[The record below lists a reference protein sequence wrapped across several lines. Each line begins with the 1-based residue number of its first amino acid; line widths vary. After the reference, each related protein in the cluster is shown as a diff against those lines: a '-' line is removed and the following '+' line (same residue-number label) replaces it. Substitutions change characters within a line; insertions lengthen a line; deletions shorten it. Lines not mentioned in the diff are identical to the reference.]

1 MARTKKEF
9 EGKRD
14 ALLLSIW
21 DIFVRNGYENT
32 TLSLIISE
40 LSISKGVFYHYF
52 HSKEEC
58 ADAAIDMFIDRCI
71 ERIQAEELPGL
82 TPDQKLTRMI
92 LSGVDFFHSDRQQ
105 AIGIDAP
112 SNAVFHEKLM
122 IAAVKRLA
130 PVFARMIEQGV
141 AEQIFSTEHPLESA
155 EMILT
160 LSNFYLDDVLF
171 HWNPETIPDKI
182 RAVADSA
189 ERILGA
195 KKGTFRFLCFLP
207 EGRSAP

>member
-1 MARTKKEF
+1 MPRTNKDF
-9 EGKRD
+9 EGKRYD
-14 ALLLSIW
+14 LLLRIW

-52 HSKEEC
+52 RSKEEC
-58 ADAAIDMFIDRCI
+58 ADAAIEMFIDRCV
-71 ERIQAEELPGL
+71 ERMREENLAGL

-105 AIGIDAP
+105 ATGIDAP

-130 PVFARMIEQGV
+130 PVFARIVEQGV
-141 AEQIFSTEHPLESA
+141 AEQVFTTERPLESA

-160 LSNFYLDDVLF
+160 LSNFYLDDALF
-171 HWNPETIPDKI
+171 QWEPETMPDKI

-195 KKGTFRFLCFLP
+195 KKGTFDFMCFLT
-207 EGRSAP
+207 ERRAAP

>member
-1 MARTKKEF
+1 MPRTNKDF
-9 EGKRD
+9 EGKRYD
-14 ALLLSIW
+14 LLLRIW

-52 HSKEEC
+52 RSKEEC
-58 ADAAIDMFIDRCI
+58 ADAAIEMFIDRCV
-71 ERIQAEELPGL
+71 ERMREENLAGL

-105 AIGIDAP
+105 EIGIDAP

-130 PVFARMIEQGV
+130 PVFARIVEQGV
-141 AEQIFSTEHPLESA
+141 AEQVFSTECPLESA

-160 LSNFYLDDVLF
+160 LSNFYLDDALF
-171 HWNPETIPDKI
+171 QWEPETMPDKI

-195 KKGTFRFLCFLP
+195 KKGTFDFMCFLT
-207 EGRSAP
+207 ERRAAP

>member
-1 MARTKKEF
+1 MPRTNKDF
-9 EGKRD
+9 EGKRYD
-14 ALLLSIW
+14 LLLRIW

-52 HSKEEC
+52 RSKEEC
-58 ADAAIDMFIDRCI
+58 ADAAIEMFIDRCV
-71 ERIQAEELPGL
+71 ERMREENLAGL

-92 LSGVDFFHSDRQQ
+92 LSGVDFFHNDRQQ
-105 AIGIDAP
+105 ATGIDAP

-130 PVFARMIEQGV
+130 PVFARIVEQGV
-141 AEQIFSTEHPLESA
+141 AEQVFTTERPLESA

-160 LSNFYLDDVLF
+160 LSNFYLDDALF
-171 HWNPETIPDKI
+171 HWEPETMPDKI

-195 KKGTFRFLCFLP
+195 KKGTFNFMCFLT
-207 EGRSAP
+207 ERRAAP

>member
-1 MARTKKEF
+1 MPRTNKDF
-9 EGKRD
+9 EGKRYD
-14 ALLLSIW
+14 LLLRIW

-52 HSKEEC
+52 RSKEEC
-58 ADAAIDMFIDRCI
+58 ADAAIEMFIDRCV
-71 ERIQAEELPGL
+71 ERMREENLAGL

-105 AIGIDAP
+105 ATGIDAP

-130 PVFARMIEQGV
+130 PVFARIVEQGV
-141 AEQIFSTEHPLESA
+141 AEQVFTTERPLESA

-160 LSNFYLDDVLF
+160 LSNFYLDDALF
-171 HWNPETIPDKI
+171 QWKPETMPDKI

-195 KKGTFRFLCFLP
+195 KKGTFDFMCFLT
-207 EGRSAP
+207 ERRAAP